1 MIGKLLLTA
10 SLALLLTAPAI
21 AQETSSPAIHTVPAA
36 NAASIAPVHGMALHG
51 APKYAADFR
60 HLDYVNPDAPK
71 GGTLRMSAVGTFD
84 SLNGYIIKGSP
95 ASGLGMIHETLLQ
108 QTEDEPFSAYG
119 LLAESIEVPADRSWI
134 IFNLRPE
141 AKWHDGQPVTAD
153 DVVWSF
159 NTLTTEGAPFYK
171 GYYNNVKTV
180 EALSPARV
188 KFTFDMAGN
197 LELPLIVG
205 QMPVLPK
212 HFYTNGINA
221 FEESTLTPPLGSG
234 AYKIGKVTPGR
245 SIEYDRVNDWWGK
258 DLPINRGKYNF
269 DKVTYEYFRDS
280 NVLLEAF
287 FADQFDFRQENTAKL
302 WATAYDA
309 PAVKDGRII
318 KKTIDHKLP
327 QGFQGFIYNTRRP
340 LFQDRAVREAIGYA
354 FDYEWS
360 NKSLAYDS
368 YKRTRSFFSNSE
380 MEASG
385 LPAGRELEIL
395 EPFRDKLPPEVF
407 TTEFNPPKTDGSG
420 NNRANLK
427 KAADILDAAGWKVG
441 SDGIRTKDGRRL
453 EFEFIDDNPM
463 FERWVMPFTKNLEK
477 IGVKAN
483 YRAIDPAQYQNRLNN
498 YDFDMTVGL
507 FGQSNSPGNEQRE
520 FWGSAVADVPG
531 GRNIIGVRDPVVD
544 ELIKLI
550 VSAPSREELVVRCR
564 ALDRVLQWGFY
575 GIPNWHMPAWR
586 IAYWDRFGAPARNP
600 EFGLPVAETWWTK

>member
-1 MIGKLLLTA
+1 MGKLLLTA